1 MTENND
7 EQTVPEDPDTEL
19 GEEAPLEETDSP
31 DTTDDEDRPVD
42 NPAG

>member
-1 MTENND
+1 MTDNKE
-7 EQTVPEDPDTEL
+7 EKTVLDDLDTQHK
-19 GEEAPLEETDSP
+19 PLEETDSP